1 MLLFGGVTH
10 NETSNNLSGGI
21 IAQEAD
27 KYIQNSNKLLTGA
40 LVVTDEPD
48 NNIAVYFDTI
58 TEHSVSIQNQITD
71 NWLENNSAVQDA
83 IAHSPITVTLSGV
96 SGELVYVPSTN
107 DKRFLR
113 SIYNA
118 INAKIKGEPYVDEY
132 RDYVVTDK
140 LTVIPELLPPVDN
153 VTQMA
158 KNLVTQV
165 EDNIARYEKIVKSFI
180 RNTKDESRLQEIYR
194 KLMYLRDNNI
204 SLVVETP
211 FATFNSMYVQS
222 ISFTQGNENYITNLS
237 ITLKQLNFSDIVTTN
252 VDTTRLAEINAS
264 MRAKVEDHGVVQGK
278 QVPFDTA
285 TLLGSTPLAD
295 KLYKL

>member
-1 MLLFGGVTH
+1 MLLFGGVTY
-10 NETSNNLSGGI
+10 NETSNETSGI

-27 KYIQNSNKLLTGA
+27 IQNSNKLLTGA

-58 TEHSVSIQNQITD
+58 TEHSVSVQNQITD

-165 EDNIARYEKIVKSFI
+165 EDNIARYEKIVKSFV

-211 FATFNSMYVQS
+211 FGIFESMYIQS
-222 ISFTQGNENYITNLS
+222 ASFTQGNENYSANIS
-237 ITLKQLNFSDIVTTN
+237 MTLKQLNFTDQVTTN
-252 VDTTRLAEINAS
+252 VDTARLAEINAS
-264 MRAKVEDHGVVQGK
+264 MRAQVEDHGVVRGK
-278 QVPFDTA
+278 NVSLTKDFLNKLNITKE
-285 TLLGSTPLAD
+285 GSGIR
-295 KLYKL
+295 K